1 MKISI
6 FIWEK
11 AGETLNSILGNE
23 VIVIFFLMN
32 LFPTCVCSPYHEQT
46 VKL

>member
-6 FIWEK
+6 FTREK
-11 AGETLNSILGNE
+11 VGESFSSVLGNE
-23 VIVIFFLMN
+23 VIIVFLMN
-32 LFPTCVCSPYHEQT
+32 LFPACVCSPDHEQT